1 MNELRKLMP
10 YIRKYIPL
18 LVGALA
24 LLGIVG
30 IVEGLIMFLIKPIID
45 NVLVAGPATGG
56 VEDKFAFL
64 YRLFHLQ
71 GPDVYLQIALAL
83 FILTAIKCVCLYFA
97 DYGTIYAGQKVIKRI
112 RDDFFAHLIH
122 QSALFFS
129 GHSTGKLMSRVI
141 NDVDRLQETVSKNLA
156 DLTRQFLTMLAILAV
171 IFYIDPLLSSVSL
184 LLLPTVAGLTSYL
197 GKKIKRYS
205 WHSQENIALMS
216 NTLQEAISGQR
227 VVQAFGMEDFELS
240 RFQKATRGLL
250 RFNLKAGRIV
260 SFNPPLME
268 MVGILVFIPL
278 LIYAHFRIQDGLMTT
293 GSFGVF
299 LASMIRLYD
308 PIRRISRMHLTFQQT
323 FASVDRIFEVMET
336 HEEVRERAD
345 ATILPPIRDK
355 VEFEGVCFHFEEDE
369 GTPIPVLN
377 DIDLSVGRGEILA
390 IVGSSGAGKTTLVNL
405 IPRFYDPT
413 AGKIRI
419 DGQDIRDVT
428 LESLRRQ
435 IAIVTQDTFL
445 FNDTVRDNI
454 CYGSGDMPDERIIT
468 AARAALAHDFIMKM
482 PEGYNTVI
490 GERGVRISGGER
502 QRIAIARAIL
512 KDAPLLILDEATSA
526 LDSESE
532 VLVQEALS
540 NLMRNRTTFV
550 IAHRLSTVRNANRI
564 IVLDR
569 GRIVETGTHD
579 ELMARD
585 RIYRRLHELQ
595 FNYSQEA

>member
-1 MNELRKLMP
+1 
-10 YIRKYIPL
+10 
-18 LVGALA
+18 
-24 LLGIVG
+24 
-30 IVEGLIMFLIKPIID
+30 
-45 NVLVAGPATGG
+45 
-56 VEDKFAFL
+56 
-64 YRLFHLQ
+64 
-71 GPDVYLQIALAL
+71 
-83 FILTAIKCVCLYFA
+83 
-97 DYGTIYAGQKVIKRI
+97 
-112 RDDFFAHLIH
+112 
-122 QSALFFS
+122 
-129 GHSTGKLMSRVI
+129 
-141 NDVDRLQETVSKNLA
+141 
-156 DLTRQFLTMLAILAV
+156 
-171 IFYIDPLLSSVSL
+171 
-184 LLLPTVAGLTSYL
+184 
-197 GKKIKRYS
+197 
-205 WHSQENIALMS
+205 
-216 NTLQEAISGQR
+216 
-227 VVQAFGMEDFELS
+227 
-240 RFQKATRGLL
+240 
-250 RFNLKAGRIV
+250 
-260 SFNPPLME
+260 
-268 MVGILVFIPL
+268 
-278 LIYAHFRIQDGLMTT
+278 MTT

-345 ATILPPIRDK
+345 ATILPSIRDK